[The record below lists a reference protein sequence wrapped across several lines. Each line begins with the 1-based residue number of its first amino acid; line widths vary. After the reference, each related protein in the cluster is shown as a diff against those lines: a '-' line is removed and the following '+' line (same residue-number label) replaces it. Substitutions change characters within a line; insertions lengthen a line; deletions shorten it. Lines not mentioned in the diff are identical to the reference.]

1 MNEQR
6 RQRRPG
12 RARTGQRRRHLQ
24 LLARP
29 WVLPVMAL
37 TVVIVSGAIGYRI
50 TEGWDWGDCLWMVLI
65 TISTIGYGEVEPL
78 SQAGRLVTV
87 LIIAGGLLVVQL
99 TIQRVLGLSQSG
111 YFRQLR
117 ELRFRR
123 MLRRMHDHVILCGY
137 GRIGKEIG
145 EQLLLENVQVLV
157 VELDPKRHKAAQ
169 ERGLQVLQAD
179 ATLDETLLEAGL
191 DRCRSLVAAL
201 PSNAANLYVILSARG
216 LRKNC
221 RLIARADS
229 DEAASKL
236 ELAGASVVVSPYVAG
251 GRVMAATA
259 LRPIAVDFMDL
270 LAGTACEIEEFRLSQ
285 DPLLI
290 SHLSHRSLEELALD
304 RRSGAMLLAIRDNST
319 LTANPSGD
327 MTLAPGQMLVVMG
340 SQDQLTAF
348 KMLLGDALDTVETMG
363 GSSPWTESTWR

>member
-1 MNEQR
+1 
-6 RQRRPG
+6 
-12 RARTGQRRRHLQ
+12 
-24 LLARP
+24 
-29 WVLPVMAL
+29 MAL

-65 TISTIGYGEVEPL
+65 TISTIGYGEVETL

-99 TIQRVLGLSQSG
+99 SIQRVLGLSQSG

-117 ELRFRR
+117 EVRFRR
-123 MLRRMHDHVILCGY
+123 MLRRMNGHVILCGY
-137 GRIGKEIG
+137 GRIGKEIA

-157 VELDPKRHKAAQ
+157 VELDPQCQKAAQ
-169 ERGLQVLQAD
+169 ERGLQVLHAD

-201 PSNAANLYVILSARG
+201 PSNAANLYVTLSARG

-229 DEAASKL
+229 EEAASKL

-259 LRPIAVDFMDL
+259 LRPVGVDFMDL
-270 LAGTACEIEEFRLSQ
+270 LVGSDCEIEEFRLSK
-285 DPLLI
+285 DPLLL
-290 SHLSHRSLEELALD
+290 SHLSHRSLAELELG
-304 RRSGAMLLAIRDNST
+304 RRSGAMLLAIRENNT
-319 LTANPSGD
+319 LIANPSES

-340 SQDQLTAF
+340 SQDQLNAF
-348 KMLLGDALDTVETMG
+348 RTILGDALDTVETMRG
-363 GSSPWTESTWR
+363 LTHPD

>member
-1 MNEQR
+1 MNAPR
-6 RQRRPG
+6 RQRMPR
-12 RARTGQRRRHLQ
+12 RLKASQRRRHLK

-37 TVVIVSGAIGYRI
+37 SAVILSGAIGYRI

-117 ELRFRR
+117 EIRFHR

-137 GRIGKEIG
+137 GRIGKEIA
-145 EQLLLENVQVLV
+145 EQLLLENVEILV
-157 VELDPKRHKAAQ
+157 VEVDPKRQRAAK
-169 ERGLQVLQAD
+169 ERGLQVLHAD

-191 DRCRSLVAAL
+191 ERCRSLVTAL
-201 PSNAANLYVILSARG
+201 PSNAANLYVILSAKS
-216 LRKNC
+216 LRTNC

-229 DEAASKL
+229 EEAASKL

-270 LAGTACEIEEFRLSQ
+270 LAGSDCEIEEFRLSR
-285 DPLLI
+285 DPLLM
-290 SHLSHRSLEELALD
+290 SHLSHRSLAELALD
-304 RRSGAMLLAIRDNST
+304 RRSGAMLLAIRDNDS
-319 LTANPSGD
+319 LNANPSAS
-327 MTLAPGQMLVVMG
+327 MALAPGQMLVVMG
-340 SQDQLTAF
+340 SKDQLTAF
-348 KMLLGDALDTVETMG
+348 RRLLGEALDTVETMG
-363 GSSPWTESTWR
+363 